1 MRILP
6 KLAFSNGHKQS
17 RFEELDTT
25 KVHLA
30 ASGGEYNE
38 DVGKDLPDNDNSEI
52 WSSQFT
58 DVEKRQLLISS
69 QIKIRLDSNSI
80 LHICGDNVN
89 ANPPLSVSHYIHAST
104 PVEYS

>member
-6 KLAFSNGHKQS
+6 KLAFSNGHKVG
-17 RFEELDTT
+17 LKDTT

-69 QIKIRLDSNSI
+69 QI
-80 LHICGDNVN
+80 
-89 ANPPLSVSHYIHAST
+89 
-104 PVEYS
+104 

>member
-1 MRILP
+1 MTLTVRMSHFLFFSKQEGDLSWAQHALGKMRILP

-58 DVEKRQLLISS
+58 DV
-69 QIKIRLDSNSI
+69 
-80 LHICGDNVN
+80 
-89 ANPPLSVSHYIHAST
+89 
-104 PVEYS
+104 